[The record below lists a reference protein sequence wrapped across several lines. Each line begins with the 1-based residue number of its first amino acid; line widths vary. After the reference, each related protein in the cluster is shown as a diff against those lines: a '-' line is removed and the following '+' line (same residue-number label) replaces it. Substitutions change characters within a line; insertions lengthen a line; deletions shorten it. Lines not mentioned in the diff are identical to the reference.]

1 MKVFR
6 KNVSL
11 VLSGGGARGIAHIG
25 VIEELERQGF
35 KIHSISGTSMGALV
49 GGVYALGK
57 IPEFKN
63 WLYGLDKLKVLSLFD
78 FTLSMQGFVKGDKVL
93 STMKQFIPDAN
104 IEDLPIYYRAIATD
118 IIHKKEVV
126 FDKGSVYSAIR
137 ASMSIPTVF
146 TPVKT
151 KDGLLVDGGVIN
163 NIPLSHAQRKFG
175 DYLIAVN
182 LNADS
187 PPLQKVEKTKK
198 EDNIYFR
205 KFNEWKSEWN
215 KTSDSSS
222 TWAKTINTA
231 ISTIENFFDENE
243 DKNDESI
250 SKKNDFG
257 YFDIVNQSIDLMS
270 EQIGK
275 MNLEKIPPDILIE
288 ISRDTAETFDFHK
301 AKSLVE
307 EGKRAAQKSLDA
319 FFAQGI
325 FSWLK

>member
-1 MKVFR
+1 MRIFR

-25 VIEELERQGF
+25 VIEELERRGF
-35 KIHSISGTSMGALV
+35 EIHSIAGTSMGALV
-49 GGVYALGK
+49 GAVYALDK

-63 WLYGLDKLKVLSLFD
+63 WLYSLDKFKVLSLFD

-93 STMKQFIPDAN
+93 SRMKQFIPDAN
-104 IEDLPIYYRAIATD
+104 IEDLSIFYRAVATD
-118 IIHKKEVV
+118 IINKKEVV

-137 ASMSIPTVF
+137 ASMAIPTVF

-163 NIPLSHAQRKFG
+163 NIPLNHAQRKFG

-182 LNADS
+182 LNADIAPS
-187 PPLQKVEKTKK
+187 QKIEKPKV

-205 KFNEWKSEWN
+205 KFDEWKAEWS
-215 KTSDSSS
+215 KMSASFA
-222 TWAKTINTA
+222 WAKTFHAA
-231 ISTIENFFDENE
+231 IDTIENFFDEDE
-243 DKNDESI
+243 DKHEEPI
-250 SKKNDFG
+250 SNNNDFG
-257 YFDIVNQSIDLMS
+257 YFDIVNQSIELMG

-275 MNLEKIPPDILIE
+275 MNLERNPPDILIE

-301 AKSLVE
+301 GEELVE
-307 EGKRAAQKSLDA
+307 EGRKAAKKSLDV